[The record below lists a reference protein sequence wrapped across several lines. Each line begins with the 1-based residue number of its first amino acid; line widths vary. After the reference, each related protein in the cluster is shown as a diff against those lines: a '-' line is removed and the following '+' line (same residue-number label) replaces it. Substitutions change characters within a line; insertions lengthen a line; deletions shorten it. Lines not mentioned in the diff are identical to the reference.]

1 MDFLQRSIREYEKE
15 TEGYLKYQITDEN
28 NPDYGGYYN
37 KNFGIVAENC
47 GAAAGKPMTLYFC
60 PESRYYKKPEMLAC
74 ADRLIQNLLN
84 HIHPDGTI
92 NYFACN
98 FHSAP
103 DTAFVAL
110 ALAKPAKLIKAE
122 TDAEK
127 AFQEKLYRLLKA
139 MADGMVT
146 EGFHTPNHRW
156 VISAALALVN
166 TLIPDRRYVKRIEE
180 YLVEHIDCNE
190 DGEFAERSAGGYNEI
205 NNRALLILA
214 QELGKTELLE
224 YVRRNLN
231 MMPVFYHTDYSIFT
245 ENSRRQ
251 DKGTAPYAEKY
262 AYQYMLCGHA
272 LQDESL
278 RAIGAALLWDCID
291 KGRPFPL
298 ALEDLLLFPEA
309 FENLPKPCG
318 TELFAVNRLLKDS
331 GLLRLSRNGLNLWA
345 VEKQPCFLFLKKG
358 DIAFYIK
365 GGISFFNCRH
375 LLMENIRSCESG
387 YEMDFEG
394 EGKYYQPFGEYQGTN
409 DWWKME
415 LSKRKTTGHLK
426 IHVKVTITP
435 LEDGFHIH
443 VQTDGCPASTI
454 RFEIGVVPNVL
465 IRGDGYRIPAMAGGT
480 LIADRGE
487 LELFD
492 GRDTIVIGPAF
503 AANDVIKG
511 LFGAEHPSEQLFNI
525 YFNDV
530 TNFDRSISIRTK

>member
-1 MDFLQRSIREYEKE
+1 MNFLQRSIKEYERE
-15 TEGYLKYQITDEN
+15 VEGYLKYQIKDEAD
-28 NPDYGGYYN
+28 PDYGGYYN
-37 KNFGIVAENC
+37 KDFGVVAENC
-47 GAAAGKPMTLYFC
+47 GSAAGKPIALYFC
-60 PESRYYKKPEMLAC
+60 PESRYYKSPEVLAC
-74 ADRLIQNLLN
+74 ADRFIQNLIN

-103 DTAFVAL
+103 DTAFITL

-127 AFQEKLYRLLKA
+127 AFQKKLYGLLKA
-139 MADGMVT
+139 MADGMVV

-156 VISAALALVN
+156 VISAALSLVN
-166 TLIPDRRYVKRIEE
+166 TLIPDRRYVDRIEQ
-180 YLVEHIDCNE
+180 YLAEQIDCNE

-231 MMPVFYHTDYSIFT
+231 MMPVFYHTDFSIFT

-262 AYQYMLCGHA
+262 AYQYMLCGHV

-278 RAIGAALLWDCID
+278 RAIGAALLEDCIE
-291 KGRPFPL
+291 KGRTFPL

-309 FENLPKPCG
+309 FENIPAPCG
-318 TELFAVNRLLKDS
+318 IELFEVDRLLKES
-331 GLLRLSRNGLNLWA
+331 GLLRLSRKGLNLWA
-345 VEKQPCFLFLKKG
+345 VEKQPCFLFIKKG

-375 LLMENIRSCESG
+375 LLMENIRPCENG

-394 EGKYYQPFGEYQGTN
+394 EGKYYQPFGECQGTN
-409 DWWKME
+409 DWWKMD
-415 LSKRKTTGHLK
+415 LAKRKTTGHLK
-426 IHVKVTITP
+426 IHVNVTVTP
-435 LEDGFHIH
+435 VEDGYDIH

-465 IRGDGYRIPAMAGGT
+465 VRGEGYRIPANAGGT
-480 LIADRGE
+480 LIADKGE
-487 LELFD
+487 IELFD
-492 GRDTIVIGPAF
+492 GRDTVSIGPAF

-511 LFGAEHPSEQLFNI
+511 LFGAVHPSEQLFNI
-525 YFNDV
+525 YFNDE
-530 TNFDRSISIRTK
+530 TNFDRCISIRTK